1 MAGPYHIDTE
11 RLVFKPDNLTQ
22 VLPVT
27 PTFFQDLD
35 KNFDDF
41 KDHMLVTRFAWDEA
55 WPTWEIHPNG
65 DELVFL
71 LSGDTDFVLW
81 IDGEEQVIRISE
93 PGSYVVVPANTWHT
107 ARPHADTSALFV
119 TPGEGTLNAEAP
131 S

>member
-1 MAGPYHIDTE
+1 MSGPHHIDKE

-35 KNFDDF
+35 KKFENFR
-41 KDHMLVTRFAWDEA
+41 DHILVTRFAWSEA
-55 WPTWEIHPNG
+55 WPTWEMHPNG
-65 DELVFL
+65 DEMVFL

-81 IDGEEQVIRISE
+81 VGGEEQVIRLSE
-93 PGSYVVVPANTWHT
+93 PGSYVVVPKNTWHT
-107 ARPHADTSALFV
+107 ALPHTESSALFV
-119 TPGEGTLNAEAP
+119 TPGEGTENADTP

>member
-71 LSGDTDFVLW
+71 LSGDTDFVH
-81 IDGEEQVIRISE
+81 I
-93 PGSYVVVPANTWHT
+93 PH
-107 ARPHADTSALFV
+107 RPNHLCSHQDPCVRNDQQFHAYC
-119 TPGEGTLNAEAP
+119 
-131 S
+131 